1 MASKIY
7 SFESQ
12 RLPICQLTESDD
24 IDVYLSWMQ
33 NVSNSFIENV
43 NSNIS
48 KSDLYKYINEKNS
61 NPDCIL
67 LGIFNKQTNKH
78 IGNGKFEP
86 INITEK
92 FAVMGLFIGDMD
104 FRGQGVSKEFIE
116 CCVQNILLPMG
127 I

>member
-1 MASKIY
+1 MVAKMN

-12 RLPICQLTESDD
+12 RLLIRQLSESDN

-33 NVSNSFIENV
+33 NVSNSFIESV

-61 NPDCIL
+61 KPDSIF
-67 LGIFNKQTNKH
+67 LGIFDKQTNKH

-86 INITEK
+86 I
-92 FAVMGLFIGDMD
+92 FHV
-104 FRGQGVSKEFIE
+104 QSKSN
-116 CCVQNILLPMG
+116 VR
-127 I
+127 

>member
-86 INITEK
+86 IDITEK